1 MSEVDIA
8 VVGGGLA
15 GLSAALQAAR
25 LGRRC
30 AAFTGEVAGGQLLSI
45 ESIQGLSGHPEG
57 IPGYDLLP
65 MTQEQV
71 MDAGVEC
78 LPETA
83 AAVAREGD
91 AWVVRGATAA
101 VRARCVI
108 LAPGSRLRELGVAG
122 EREFAGRGVSHCA
135 SCDAPLLRGRVVAV
149 VGGGDAACQEAL
161 TLAAHA
167 AKVHLL
173 VRGAALRAQSWW
185 QQRVAAQR
193 NIERHLRTTVEAF
206 GGDDALRAVHLRR
219 TGDGGGAS
227 ELAVDGAFVYAGQV
241 PETAFL
247 GGVAPLDAEG
257 RIVVNAA
264 LRSPVPGLLGAGNAR
279 GGNSGQAAA
288 AAADG
293 LAAAWAAHRYLGGER
308 WPG

>member
-1 MSEVDIA
+1 MNEVDIA

-15 GLSAALQAAR
+15 GLGAALQAAR

-45 ESIQGLSGHPEG
+45 ESIQGLPGHPEG

-78 LPETA
+78 LPEPATA
-83 AAVAREGD
+83 LAREGD
-91 AWVVRGATAA
+91 AWLVRGATGE

-108 LAPGSRLRELGVAG
+108 LAPGSRLRELGVPG

-135 SCDAPLLRGRVVAV
+135 SCDAPLLRGKVVAV

-167 AKVHLL
+167 AQVHLL
-173 VRGAALRAQSWW
+173 VRGATLRAQPWW
-185 QQRVAAQR
+185 QQQLAAQR
-193 NIERHLRTTVEAF
+193 NVEQHVRTTVEAIL
-206 GGDDALRAVHLRR
+206 GDDAVRAVRVR
-219 TGDGGGAS
+219 SAGADTAR
-227 ELAVDGAFVYAGQV
+227 ELPVDGVFVYAGQV
-241 PETAFL
+241 ADTDFL
-247 GGVAPLDAEG
+247 AGLAPLDAEG
-257 RIVVNAA
+257 RIVVDAA
-264 LRSPVPGLLGAGNAR
+264 LRTPVPGLLAAGSAR
-279 GGNSGQAAA
+279 SGTSGQAAA

-293 LAAAWAAHRYLGGER
+293 MAAAWAAHRYLGGEA
-308 WPG
+308 WPR